1 MNENVTLREA
11 LERLPNKE
19 LEALMQE
26 QIDLEVNGFVPELT
40 QLTQLRQLAK
50 NHFGVD
56 NVMQMDRVA
65 SEAFRVYALRAA
77 GMR

>member
-26 QIDLEVNGFVPELT
+26 QIDWEVNGFVPE
-40 QLTQLRQLAK
+40 LTQLRQLAK

>member
-1 MNENVTLREA
+1 MTLREA
-11 LERLPNKE
+11 LEQLSDVS
-19 LEALMQE
+19 LQVIMQE
-26 QIDLEVNGFVPELT
+26 HIDWEKNLSVPDDAH
-40 QLTQLRQLAK
+40 LRAYAK
-50 NHFGVD
+50 AHLDVD